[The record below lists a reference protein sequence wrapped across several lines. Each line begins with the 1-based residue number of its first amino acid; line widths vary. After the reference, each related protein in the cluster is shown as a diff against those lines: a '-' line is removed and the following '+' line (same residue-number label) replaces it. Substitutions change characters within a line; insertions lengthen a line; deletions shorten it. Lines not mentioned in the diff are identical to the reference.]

1 MNKKMIKSILV
12 FATIAMVGF
21 ACTSTKIIGSWKNS
35 DYADQQYGHIM
46 VVGLSANVVAKA
58 SVEEQMVEILSA
70 KRVWSKGAGGI
81 FNPEVKHTDA
91 EKIQISDT
99 LKARGYDGLL
109 TVALI
114 SEDKE
119 TSYVPGSTYAYS
131 PYSTGYYGSY
141 WGYYGYYAPQ
151 VYSPG
156 YYTTNQVFTIEA
168 CLYDIKTQKL
178 VWAARSETTDP
189 NNLDQFAHEYAQTV
203 VFQLQ
208 KDQML
213 KAELPAIKKDSK

>member
-1 MNKKMIKSILV
+1 MNKKMIKRISIFAAIALV
-12 FATIAMVGF
+12 AF
-21 ACTSTKIIGSWKNS
+21 ACTSTKIIGSWKNA
-35 DYADQQYGHIM
+35 DYANKQYGHIM
-46 VVGLSANVVAKA
+46 VVGLTANVVAKG
-58 SVEEQMVEILSA
+58 SVEEQMVEVLSA
-70 KRVWSKGAGGI
+70 KRVWAKGAGGI
-81 FNPEVKHTDA
+81 FNPDVKHTDA
-91 EKIQISDT
+91 EKTQISDT

-119 TSYVPGSTYAYS
+119 TSYVPGSTYAYA

-156 YYTTNQVFTIEA
+156 YYTTNKVFTVEA
-168 CLYDIKTQKL
+168 CLYDVDSQKL

-189 NNLDQFAHEYAQTV
+189 ANLDQFAHEYAETV
-203 VFQLQ
+203 VFQMQ
-208 KDQML
+208 KDKLL
-213 KAELPAIKKDSK
+213 KPDLPAAKK